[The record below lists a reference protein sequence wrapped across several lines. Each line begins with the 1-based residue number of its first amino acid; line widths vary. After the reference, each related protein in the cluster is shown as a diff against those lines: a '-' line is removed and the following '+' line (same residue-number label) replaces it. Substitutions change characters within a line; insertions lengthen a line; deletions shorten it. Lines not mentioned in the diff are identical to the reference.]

1 MHVCT
6 HTLTHRK
13 GDLLIV
19 NRSVLP
25 GSGSLVNNVCYES
38 TKFKQERRPIL
49 QLHTSFDIEAEPIY
63 RNPAYSI
70 VGTVGSVTVNHLET
84 HEYET
89 ISGAK
94 AAHTEYYNSGRAEHP
109 L

>member
-1 MHVCT
+1 MCT

-38 TKFKQERRPIL
+38 TKFKQYRRPIL
-49 QLHTSFDIEAEPIY
+49 QLHTSFDIEAEPTY

-70 VGTVGSVTVNHLET
+70 VGTVGSVRVNHLET

-89 ISGAK
+89 IGRAK
-94 AAHTEYYNSGRAEHP
+94 TTHTGYYNSGWAEHP